1 MENKDLKVQ
10 IKGLSDTGEFTAR
23 VAEYN
28 VVDLQNDII
37 LPGSFKRAI
46 SQTSAAG
53 IPLLW
58 SHDQATPVGKGTLQD
73 DPKGPIVNG
82 ILDRTDPAGELA
94 YNRVLKGLARG
105 VSIGFSLP
113 NSSAVQYTAE
123 GVRQIKELM
132 LHEISLVVVPAQQ
145 GATIMTVK
153 QLADAARVLRA
164 LPAELDGA
172 MLREL
177 KSLQDAITKRL
188 AREAPGGADAALLA
202 DVKALAAHLNG
213 ARRPN

>member
-1 MENKDLKVQ
+1 MEQKDFKVQ

-28 VVDLQNDII
+28 VVDLQNDIV

-82 ILDRTDPAGELA
+82 VLDRTDPAGELA

-105 VSIGFSLP
+105 VSMGFTLP
-113 NSSAVQYTAE
+113 NSAAVQYTAD
-123 GVRQIKELM
+123 GIRQIKELM
-132 LHEISLVVVPAQQ
+132 LHEISLVVVPAQP
-145 GATIMTVK
+145 GATIMSVK
-153 QLADAARVLRA
+153 QLGDAARVLDGFPVERLGASEFAA
-164 LPAELDGA
+164 LRSIE
-172 MLREL
+172 
-177 KSLQDAITKRL
+177 THVKRL
-188 AREAPGGADAALLA
+188 LAADAAPAADSAILA
-202 DVKALAAHLNG
+202 DLQDLARTIRVH
-213 ARRPN
+213 